1 MGLVVENQN
10 PVWQNTLLDSSAN
23 IKQAINVL
31 NISALKIVIVTNS
44 NNKFL
49 GTISDGDIRRGI
61 LKGFSLNS
69 PIKEIIQTNSLV
81 VDPKMNR
88 DAVLQLMVTRK
99 IQQIPIVDDEGIVS
113 GLHLWDEIN
122 LQPKR
127 NNVMVIMAGG
137 KGTRL
142 LPITADRP
150 KPMLEVLGKPI
161 LEHILQ
167 RAIKQGFSR
176 FVISVGHLGHLIEEY
191 FEDGNNL
198 GISISY
204 IREDKPLG
212 TAGALSL
219 LEFEPIDPVII
230 TNGDVLTGLDY
241 GEMIDFHVQQK
252 TDATMA
258 TRVYEI
264 QNPFGVVN
272 TDGLDIIGY
281 VEKPVSRNNINAG
294 VYVFDPNL
302 LKVLHRNEYM
312 DMSTVFERLI
322 QGDYRVIAFP
332 IHEQWLDIGRPEE
345 LRIALKSVNG
355 VDLDMRQS

>member
-1 MGLVVENQN
+1 M
-10 PVWQNTLLDSSAN
+10 
-23 IKQAINVL
+23 
-31 NISALKIVIVTNS
+31 
-44 NNKFL
+44 F
-49 GTISDGDIRRGI
+49 
-61 LKGFSLNS
+61 
-69 PIKEIIQTNSLV
+69 
-81 VDPKMNR
+81 
-88 DAVLQLMVTRK
+88 TRK
-99 IQQIPIVDDEGIVS
+99 IQQIPIVNDEGIVL

-167 RAIKQGFSR
+167 RAIKQGFSK

-204 IREDKPLG
+204 IREGKPLG

-219 LEFEPIDPVII
+219 LEIEQIDPVVI
-230 TNGDVLTGLDY
+230 TNGDVLTELNY
-241 GEMIDFHVQQK
+241 GEMIDFHVHQK

-272 TDGLDIIGY
+272 TDGIDIISY
-281 VEKPVSRNNINAG
+281 VEKPVSRNYINAG
-294 VYVFDPNL
+294 VYVFDPKV
-302 LKVLHRNEYM
+302 LKVIDKNQHM

-322 QGDYRVIAFP
+322 QSDYRVIAFP

-345 LRIALKSVNG
+345 FKIALESVNS
-355 VDLDMRQS
+355 VDLDKRK

>member
-1 MGLVVENQN
+1 
-10 PVWQNTLLDSSAN
+10 LLDSGAN
-23 IKQAINVL
+23 IEQAINLL

-61 LKGFSLNS
+61 LKGCSLNS

-81 VDPKMNR
+81 VDPELNR

-99 IQQIPIVDDEGIVS
+99 IQQIPIVDNEGIIS

-122 LQPKR
+122 LHPKR
-127 NNVMVIMAGG
+127 DNVMVIMAGG

-167 RAIKQGFSR
+167 RAIKQGFSK

-204 IREDKPLG
+204 VREDKPLG

-230 TNGDVLTGLDY
+230 TNGDVLTDLNY
-241 GEMIDFHVQQK
+241 GEMIDFHVHQK

-258 TRVYEI
+258 TRLYEI

-281 VEKPVSRNNINAG
+281 VEKPVSRENINAG
-294 VYVFDPNL
+294 VYVFDPKL
-302 LKVLHRNEYM
+302 LKIIDRNEHM

-322 QGDYRVIAFP
+322 QSNYRVIAFP

-345 LRIALKSVNG
+345 LKIALESVNS
-355 VDLDMRQS
+355 VDSDKRQS

>member
-1 MGLVVENQN
+1 MGLVVTNQN
-10 PVWQNTLLDSSAN
+10 PVWQNALLDSRAN
-23 IKQAINVL
+23 IEQAINVL
-31 NISALKIVIVTNS
+31 NVSALKIVIVTNE

-61 LKGFSLNS
+61 LKGCSLNS

-81 VDPKMNR
+81 VDPEMNR

-99 IQQIPIVDDEGIVS
+99 IQQIPIVDDQGNIS
-113 GLHLWDEIN
+113 GLHLWDEMN

-142 LPITADRP
+142 LPITEDRP
-150 KPMLEVLGKPI
+150 KPMLEILGKPI

-167 RAIKQGFSR
+167 RAGKQGFSN
-176 FVISVGHLGHLIEEY
+176 FVISLGHLGHLIEEY
-191 FEDGNNL
+191 FEDGNKL

-204 IREDKPLG
+204 IREDIPLG

-219 LEFEPIDPVII
+219 LEFEPNGPVII
-230 TNGDVLTGLDY
+230 TNGDVLTDLNY
-241 GEMIDFHVQQK
+241 GEMIDFHVHQK
-252 TDATMA
+252 ADATMA

-272 TDGLDIIGY
+272 TDGLDITGY

-294 VYVFDPNL
+294 VYVFDPKLFQL
-302 LKVLHRNEYM
+302 LNRNEPM

-322 QGDYRVIAFP
+322 QSDYRVIAFP

-345 LRIALKSVNG
+345 LKIASESVDSSDS
-355 VDLDMRQS
+355 VQRQS

>member
-1 MGLVVENQN
+1 MGLVVGNQN
-10 PVWQNTLLDSSAN
+10 SVWQNALLDSDSN
-23 IKQAINVL
+23 IEQAINVL
-31 NISALKIVIVTNS
+31 NIGALKIVIVTNPG
-44 NNKFL
+44 NKFL

-61 LKGFSLNS
+61 LKGCSLNS

-81 VDPKMNR
+81 VDPRMNR
-88 DAVLQLMVTRK
+88 DKVLKLMFTRK
-99 IQQIPIVDDEGIVS
+99 IQQIPIVNDEGIVL

-142 LPITADRP
+142 LPITAERP

-167 RAIKQGFSR
+167 RAIKQGFSK

-191 FEDGNNL
+191 FEDGNHL

-204 IREDKPLG
+204 IREVKPLG

-219 LEFEPIDPVII
+219 LEIEPIDPVII
-230 TNGDVLTGLDY
+230 TNGDVLTELNY
-241 GEMIDFHVQQK
+241 GEMIDFHVHQK

-272 TDGLDIIGY
+272 TDGLDIISY
-281 VEKPVSRNNINAG
+281 VEKPVSRNYINAG
-294 VYVFDPNL
+294 VYVFDPKV
-302 LKVLHRNEYM
+302 LKVIDKNQHM

-322 QGDYRVIAFP
+322 QSDYRVIAFP

-345 LRIALKSVNG
+345 FKTALELVNS
-355 VDLDMRQS
+355 VDLDKRK